1 MIRTILIVRIV
12 LIMRITPIDYTIL
25 GLLQQQPRTG
35 YGIRKIF
42 ETTALGN
49 FSSSPGTVYPAIRKL
64 KKLGFIIDE
73 DRRGRGSTMKI
84 TGAGVTALKAWLLLP
99 VKKEDITRSANLL
112 ILRFAFMDD
121 LIDMTS
127 RVGFLEGFVHQI
139 TMYLEEL
146 NIFYQKN
153 ADTLPVQG
161 RIAFEHGLMQYQAH
175 LKWGIHALKTL
186 KVKGY
191 EN

>member
-1 MIRTILIVRIV
+1 MNRTKST
-12 LIMRITPIDYTIL
+12 MRITHIDYTIL
-25 GLLQQQPRTG
+25 GLLKQQPGTA

-49 FSSSPGTVYPAIRKL
+49 FSSSPGTIYPAVRKL
-64 KKLGFIIDE
+64 KKLGFVVDT
-73 DRRGRGSTMKI
+73 DKHKRGSTMKL
-84 TGAGVTALKAWLLLP
+84 TDAGIAALKKWLLLP
-99 VKKEDITRSANLL
+99 VKKEDITRNTNLL

-127 RVGFLEGFVHQI
+127 RVGFLEGFVHQV

-161 RIAFEHGLMQYQAH
+161 RIAFEHGLMQCQAH